1 MLAHLFKKVAELE
14 TAELFTYSV
23 VAVANDCNQPASALV
38 IVYAFRKESSV

>member
-1 MLAHLFKKVAELE
+1 MLPHLLKKVAELE

-23 VAVANDCNQPASALV
+23 VAVANDCDQPVSAIV